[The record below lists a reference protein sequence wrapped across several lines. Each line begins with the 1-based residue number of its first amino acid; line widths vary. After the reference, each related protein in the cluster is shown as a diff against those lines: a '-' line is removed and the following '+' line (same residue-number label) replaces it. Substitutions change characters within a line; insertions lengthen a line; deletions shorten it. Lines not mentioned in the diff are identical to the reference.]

1 MLRSCFYFL
10 MRKSQSG
17 RLWFKFE
24 DVRNWTKIHKCD
36 HTFLLIWNPLTLSL
50 ATSEWKKRPPFE
62 VCLKLCIKTV
72 PAGAFS
78 ASIDLPSRHWE
89 RTAVDMQI
97 ISLVPSLSPLPVPP
111 LPSLPPIFTRS
122 LLCKRMLMPNV
133 LCAESYIRQSLP
145 QISNV
150 FYSQSQ
156 ECQDMEVVGLLIQR
170 QEDGVAGWPKNI
182 IILC

>member
-1 MLRSCFYFL
+1 MCPGFSPHLRP
-10 MRKSQSG
+10 
-17 RLWFKFE
+17 
-24 DVRNWTKIHKCD
+24 N
-36 HTFLLIWNPLTLSL
+36 LTLSL

-97 ISLVPSLSPLPVPP
+97 ISLVPSLPLPPTIPVPS
-111 LPSLPPIFTRS
+111 LNSLPPIFTPS

-133 LCAESYIRQSLP
+133 NRAELYVRQCLSWV
-145 QISNV
+145 SNV
-150 FYSQSQ
+150 CSSLSVHCCGWSLSRYSCFWG
-156 ECQDMEVVGLLIQR
+156 EFMNLYKGKLVV
-170 QEDGVAGWPKNI
+170 
-182 IILC
+182 